1 MKKKMVCWALMFVLL
16 ASMSTAVYG
25 ETVKSD
31 KNWQVIFTQEK
42 NMQVTP
48 ENLDF
53 SDDIYGLQPGDTA
66 VIQLSLKNQNSG
78 ETDWYMTNQVI
89 RSLEDSVTTANGG
102 AYTYILTY
110 TDKNGAE
117 KTLFSS
123 DTVGGETVGSAGEG
137 LHEATDALKDYFYLD
152 TLASGQGSAVI
163 LQVTL
168 DGETQGNGY
177 QKTLAD
183 LKMNF
188 AVELREADSNR
199 KPASI
204 VKTGDDTNLIPYFI
218 AAGVCGVLLLAL
230 ALYGVSSRKKGNKEV
245 R

>member
-1 MKKKMVCWALMFVLL
+1 M
-16 ASMSTAVYG
+16 
-25 ETVKSD
+25 
-31 KNWQVIFTQEK
+31 
-42 NMQVTP
+42 
-48 ENLDF
+48 
-53 SDDIYGLQPGDTA
+53 
-66 VIQLSLKNQNSG
+66 
-78 ETDWYMTNQVI
+78 
-89 RSLEDSVTTANGG
+89 
-102 AYTYILTY
+102 TY

-152 TLASGQGSAVI
+152 TLASGQGSAVT

>member
-1 MKKKMVCWALMFVLL
+1 MKKKMVCWVLMFVLL

-152 TLASGQGSAVI
+152 TLASGQGRAVT

>member
-1 MKKKMVCWALMFVLL
+1 MKKKMVCWVLMFVLL

-152 TLASGQGSAVI
+152 TLASGQGSAVT

-204 VKTGDDTNLIPYFI
+204 VKTGDDTNSIPYFI

>member
-1 MKKKMVCWALMFVLL
+1 MKKKMVCWVLMFVLL

-152 TLASGQGSAVI
+152 TLASGQGSAVT